1 MELLISISLIAIIAI
16 IYILVQIK
24 NINHIKNDLQIAQ
37 NEINEKNLHINTLE
51 NKIIYQTQNNH
62 TLENEIKEI
71 QNSLEDTKNKANSFE
86 STIGKLE
93 TQLELE
99 QKHRKQSETTLQ
111 EQFKNLANDILEGNS
126 KKLSHQ
132 NKEALA
138 LILTPMQEQIKDFKK
153 KIEDVYDKESS
164 QRNFLQA
171 ELKTLKELN
180 TQISND
186 AINLTNA
193 LKGEKKKQGVW
204 GEMVLENV
212 LENSGLREG
221 YEYAREVN
229 LKDENNK
236 NFRPDVIVKLP
247 NERDIIIDAK
257 TSLNSYNEYYSCENI
272 EEKDLHLKKHIIAI
286 KEHIKSLSNKKYEH
300 LEGINSLDFI
310 FMFIPIEAA
319 LLLALENDPN
329 IYDDAFKQKIILV
342 SPTTLLVALRAV
354 ENSWRY
360 EKQAQNIVDVAKRA
374 ELLYSKF
381 NGFVDDMSAVENA
394 LNKANETHK
403 KAFDKLKF
411 GPGNLISQATLL
423 KKVSNIKPKKELKPD
438 LVQNALESSDD

>member
-1 MELLISISLIAIIAI
+1 MELLITISLIAIASIAYLI
-16 IYILVQIK
+16 VQTK
-24 NINHIKNDLQIAQ
+24 NTNQLKITLLHAQ
-37 NEINEKNLHINTLE
+37 EEINKQNLDINTLE
-51 NKIIYQTQNNH
+51 NKIIYLTQDN
-62 TLENEIKEI
+62 
-71 QNSLEDTKNKANSFE
+71 NSLESDMKELEIDLEATRQKASKLE
-86 STIGKLE
+86 AIIAKLE
-93 TQLELE
+93 TEVNLE
-99 QKHRKQSETTLQ
+99 QKHRQENETTLQ
-111 EQFKNLANDILEGNS
+111 NQFKNLANEILEGNT
-126 KKLSHQ
+126 KKLSTQ
-132 NKEALA
+132 NKEVLS

-153 KIEDVYDKESS
+153 KIEDVYDKEST

-180 TQISND
+180 TKISND

-221 YEYAREVN
+221 YEYHREVN

-257 TSLNSYNEYYSCENI
+257 TSLNSYNEYYSCENVD
-272 EEKDLHLKKHIIAI
+272 EKEIHLKKHIIAI
-286 KEHIKSLSNKKYEH
+286 KEHIKSLANKKYEH
-300 LEGINSLDFI
+300 LEGIHSLDFI

-319 LLLALENDPN
+319 LLLALENDAN
-329 IYDDAFKQKIILV
+329 LYDEAFKQKIILV

-360 EKQAQNIVDVAKRA
+360 EKQAQSIVDVAKRA
-374 ELLYSKF
+374 ELLYGKF
-381 NGFVDDMSAVENA
+381 NGFVDDMVAVENA
-394 LNKANETHK
+394 LNKASETHK

-411 GPGNLISQATLL
+411 GPGNLISQATML
-423 KKVSNIKPKKELKPD
+423 KKVSNIKPKKELDSD
-438 LVQNALESSDD
+438 LVQNALESNDD